1 MSPIKRASYLK
12 QQRGAVLI
20 ISMIFVLIFSALA
33 LSMATL
39 SGTNVQ
45 LASNQHKADCALAS
59 AESGLEVM
67 QYWLSRVT
75 ISSST
80 PSSYYLSTIANT
92 LQNDFSDNSI
102 SNITANCDG
111 SSITIPSV
119 TLNLAQE
126 QSFNAAITPI
136 PTPLDPN
143 ILKVDVTG
151 VYGSATK
158 TISVNYVFG
167 TSPQSV
173 FDYSVATKGS
183 LSLTGNAEIEGV
195 NDISVKTDVYI
206 KSESAILALTMSGNS
221 KIGGSVKIGN
231 PLATTDLG
239 NRTSIGGES
248 GQAALNHVFIGA
260 DTPDFPT
267 PNPGHFEQYVQNVF
281 NPETDATTDKT
292 LENIKIPANTNP
304 TFSGNVTL
312 NGIIYIET
320 PNVVTF
326 TGNSTVTGIIVG
338 NGDYQDNTETNQII
352 FRGSVDS
359 SPVSSLPD
367 VPQFAGIKNETGTF
381 ILAPGFALSF
391 GGNFN
396 ALGLNGAI
404 AGNGIEFFGNAG
416 GTIHGTIID
425 YSTETTSVTGNS
437 DLYLSPT
444 GTSLIPAGFML
455 NIALQYDPSSYSE
468 TTL

>member
-1 MSPIKRASYLK
+1 MTPIKRAVYLK
-12 QQRGAVLI
+12 QRGAVLI

-33 LSMATL
+33 ISMATL
-39 SGTNVQ
+39 SGTNAQ

-75 ISSST
+75 ISRST
-80 PSSYYLSTIANT
+80 PSSNYLSTIATT
-92 LQNDFSDNSI
+92 LQNDLADNSI

-126 QSFNAAITPI
+126 QSFHAAITPI

-143 ILKVDVTG
+143 VLQVDVTG
-151 VYGSATK
+151 VYGSLTK

-167 TSPQSV
+167 TSAHSV

-195 NDISVKTDVYI
+195 NDISVKSDVYI

-221 KIGGSVKIGN
+221 KIGGSVKISN
-231 PLATTDLG
+231 ALATTDLG
-239 NRTSIGGES
+239 NRASIGGES
-248 GQAALNHVFIGA
+248 GQAALNHVLIGA
-260 DTPDFPT
+260 SPPDFPT
-267 PNPGHFEQYVQNVF
+267 PDPGHFDQYVQNVF
-281 NPETDATTDKT
+281 DPETDTTTDLT
-292 LENIKIPANTNP
+292 LENIRIPANTNP

-312 NGIIYIET
+312 TGIIYIET

-326 TGNSTVTGIIVG
+326 TGNSTITGIIVG
-338 NGDYQDNTETNQII
+338 NGNYQDNSETNQII
-352 FRGSVDS
+352 FRGTVGS
-359 SPVSSLPD
+359 SPVSTLPD
-367 VPQFAGIKNETGTF
+367 EPQFAGIKNETGTF
-381 ILAPGFALSF
+381 IIAPGFALSF

-396 ALGLNGAI
+396 SLTLNGAI

-425 YSTETTSVTGNS
+425 YSNETTSVTGNS
-437 DLYLSPT
+437 NIYLSPS
-444 GTSLIPAGFML
+444 GTALIPAGFML
-455 NIALQYDPSSYSE
+455 DIALQYDPSSYSE